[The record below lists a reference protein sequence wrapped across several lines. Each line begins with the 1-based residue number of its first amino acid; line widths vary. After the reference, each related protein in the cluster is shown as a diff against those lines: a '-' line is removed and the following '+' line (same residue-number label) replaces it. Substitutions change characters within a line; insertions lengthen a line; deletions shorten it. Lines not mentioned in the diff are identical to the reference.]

1 MRCVLEDN
9 KKRIGAN
16 ELYALLRNAIA
27 ECDLPIVTELLL
39 HGARFPDDQSAAELM
54 FKFMRRTELEKPAIK
69 TRLGIVSALL
79 AFEGTRDV
87 TMDSGR
93 HADATDI
100 RLVMLL
106 IEHGVDIY
114 ARKGQYTEYGRNT
127 RARMCLY
134 SIARHRMGGKYAD
147 RLKVAQMARSTLFST
162 MYRRVD
168 LYPSKVEGAYVLLF

>member
-27 ECDLPIVTELLL
+27 ECDLPIVTELLF
-39 HGARFPDDQSAAELM
+39 HGARFPDDQSSAELM

-114 ARKGQYTEYGRNT
+114 ARKGQYTEFGRNT
-127 RARMCLY
+127 RSHVSLY
-134 SIARHRMGGKYAD
+134 RQSLYRMGPEYTA
-147 RLKVAQMARSTLFST
+147 RLQVAQMARSTLFST
-162 MYRRVD
+162 MHQRIN
-168 LYPSKVEGAYVLLF
+168 LYAFNAVSDD